1 MAQSKRKFITV
12 EKLAKLGFD
21 RLAELV
27 VEHADE
33 DPALRKKLRLAIAAN
48 TGPTRLTT
56 EVDRR
61 IRSLD
66 RGRSFLDHKQS
77 RALAGELD
85 DLRTAITERLA
96 TVSAL
101 EAADRL
107 QRLVACAPT
116 VMRRE
121 AESSGYIEE
130 AFENIVKA
138 WGHLWSTIPD
148 RNPAELAGMI
158 LRRIESDDFLS
169 GHGLLSAFPEALGEE
184 GLAALREQI
193 ESILASEDKP
203 TTNDWRAGSR
213 WRRLTGTLESIADLT
228 GDVDAYVATVIA
240 NSDGEIGWRRLG
252 IARRLLAA
260 GRPAEALEWI
270 SEIESRYDDD
280 HQVVDI
286 RLAALEDLGRP
297 DEAQALRYAWFER
310 SLSTAY
316 LKDYLRK
323 LPDFEDFEARDKA
336 VELALRHDNAPRAL
350 AFLIELPDLGAAD
363 RMVGER
369 IDELDGRHYE
379 LLEDSARYLAA
390 EYPTSAARLYR
401 LMVVSILDRASA
413 NQYGYAVRYLKEAE
427 NLSPDASRIEGH
439 DAFILRLRRDHG
451 RKWKFWGLYDVA

>member
-12 EKLAKLGFD
+12 DKLGKLGFE
-21 RLAELV
+21 RLAEIV

-33 DPALRKKLRLAIAAN
+33 DPALRKKLRLALAAN
-48 TGPTRLTT
+48 TGPTALTT
-56 EVDRR
+56 EVDGR

-85 DLRTAITERLA
+85 DLRTAIADRLA
-96 TVSAL
+96 IVSTL

-107 QRLVACAPT
+107 QRLAACAPS
-116 VMRRE
+116 VLRRE

-130 AFENIVKA
+130 AFENIVAA
-138 WGHLWSTIPD
+138 WGHLWSTIPN

-169 GHGLLSAFPEALGEE
+169 AHDLLAAFREALGDE
-184 GLAALREQI
+184 GLAVLREQV
-193 ESILASEDKP
+193 EAILASEKKP
-203 TTNDWRAGSR
+203 ATNDWRAGSR

-240 NSDGEIGWRRLG
+240 NSDDEIGWRRLG
-252 IARRLLAA
+252 IAQRLLAA

-270 SEIESRYDDD
+270 SEIEPRDDDD
-280 HQVVDI
+280 HEVVDI
-286 RLAALEDLGRP
+286 KLAALEDLGRL
-297 DEAQALRYAWFER
+297 DEAQALRYAWFKR
-310 SLSTAY
+310 SLSTAH

-336 VELALRHDNAPRAL
+336 VEFALRHDNAHRAL
-350 AFLIELPDLGAAD
+350 AFLIKLPDLGAAD
-363 RMVGER
+363 RLVAER
-369 IDELDGRHYE
+369 IDEFDGRHFE
-379 LLEDSARYLAA
+379 LLHDSAQYLAA

-401 LMVVSILDRASA
+401 LMVTSILDRASA

-427 NLSPDASRIEGH
+427 NLSLDAGRIEGH
-439 DAFILRLRRDHG
+439 DAFILLLRRDHG
-451 RKWKFWGLYDVA
+451 RKWKFWGLYDAA

>member
-1 MAQSKRKFITV
+1 MAQPKHKLITA

-21 RLAELV
+21 RLAEIV

-33 DPALRKKLRLAIAAN
+33 DSALRKKLRLALAAN
-48 TGPTRLTT
+48 TGPTTLTT

-77 RALAGELD
+77 RALAGELY
-85 DLRTAITERLA
+85 DLRTAITDRLA
-96 TVSAL
+96 SVSAL
-101 EAADRL
+101 EAVDRL
-107 QRLVACAPT
+107 QRLVACAPA

-130 AFENIVKA
+130 AIENIVEA

-148 RNPAELAGMI
+148 RNPAELAGMM

-169 GHGLLSAFPEALGEE
+169 AHGLLAAFREALGNE

-193 ESILASEDKP
+193 EAILASEDRPP
-203 TTNDWRAGSR
+203 TTDWRAGSR

-228 GDVDAYVATVIA
+228 GDIDAYVATVIA
-240 NSDGEIGWRRLG
+240 NSDGDIGWRRLG
-252 IARRLLAA
+252 IAQRLLAA
-260 GRPAEALEWI
+260 GRPAEALEWV
-270 SEIESRYDDD
+270 SEIESRYGDD

-286 RLAALEDLGRP
+286 RLAALDDLGRP
-297 DEAQALRYAWFER
+297 DDAQALRYAWFEK
-310 SLSTAY
+310 SLSTEH
-316 LKDYLRK
+316 LNDYLRK

-336 VELALRHDNAPRAL
+336 TEIALRHDDVHRAL

-363 RMVGER
+363 RLVGER
-369 IDELDGRHYE
+369 IDELNGRHYE
-379 LLEDSARYLAA
+379 LLDECARFLAA

-401 LMVVSILDRASA
+401 LMVTSILDRASA
-413 NQYGYAVRYLKEAE
+413 NQYGYAVRDLKEAE
-427 NLSPDASRIEGH
+427 NLSLDATRIEGH
-439 DAFILRLRRDHG
+439 ETFILSLRRDHG
-451 RKWKFWGLYDVA
+451 RKWKFWGLYDAA

>member
-1 MAQSKRKFITV
+1 MAQSRRKLITV
-12 EKLAKLGFD
+12 DKLTKLGFE

-33 DPALRKKLRLAIAAN
+33 DPALRKKLRLALAAN
-48 TGPTRLTT
+48 TGPAKLTT

-61 IRSLD
+61 IRSLG

-85 DLRTAITERLA
+85 DLRTAITDRLA

-107 QRLVACAPT
+107 QRLAACAPT

-121 AESSGYIEE
+121 AELSGYIEE
-130 AFENIVKA
+130 AFENIVEA
-138 WGHLWSTIPD
+138 WGHIWSTIPG

-158 LRRIESDDFLS
+158 LRRFEGDDFLS
-169 GHGLLSAFPEALGEE
+169 AHGLLAAFHEALGHE

-193 ESILASEDKP
+193 EAILASEDKP
-203 TTNDWRAGSR
+203 TTNDWRAGGR

-270 SEIESRYDDD
+270 SEIESRQDDD
-280 HQVVDI
+280 HQVVDV
-286 RLAALEDLGRP
+286 RLAALENLGRL

-310 SLSTAY
+310 SLSTAH
-316 LKDYLRK
+316 LKEYLRK

-336 VELALRHDNAPRAL
+336 VEFALQHDDAHRGF

-363 RMVGER
+363 RLVAER
-369 IDELDGRHYE
+369 IDEFDGRHYE
-379 LLEDSARYLAA
+379 LLHDSARYLAA

-427 NLSPDASRIEGH
+427 TLSPDAGRIEGH

-451 RKWKFWGLYDVA
+451 RKWKFWGLYDAA

>member
-1 MAQSKRKFITV
+1 MAQSRRKLITV
-12 EKLAKLGFD
+12 DKLAKLGFE

-33 DPALRKKLRLAIAAN
+33 DPALRKKLRLALAAN
-48 TGPTRLTT
+48 TGPATLTN

-61 IRSLD
+61 IRSLG
-66 RGRSFLDHKQS
+66 RGRSYLDHKQS

-85 DLRTAITERLA
+85 DLRTAVADRLA
-96 TVSAL
+96 SVSAI

-107 QRLVACAPT
+107 QRLAACAPM

-121 AESSGYIEE
+121 AEPSGYIEE
-130 AFENIVKA
+130 AFENIVEA
-138 WGHLWSTIPD
+138 WGHIWSTIPG

-158 LRRIESDDFLS
+158 LRRFEGDDFS
-169 GHGLLSAFPEALGEE
+169 SAHGLLAAFHAALGHE

-193 ESILASEDKP
+193 EAILASEDKP
-203 TTNDWRAGSR
+203 TTNDWRAGGR

-270 SEIESRYDDD
+270 SEIESRQDDD
-280 HQVVDI
+280 HQVVDV
-286 RLAALEDLGRP
+286 RLAALEDLGRL

-310 SLSTAY
+310 SLSTAH
-316 LKDYLRK
+316 LKEYLRK

-336 VELALRHDNAPRAL
+336 VEFALRHDDAHRAL

-363 RMVGER
+363 RLVAER
-369 IDELDGRHYE
+369 IDEFDGRHYE
-379 LLEDSARYLAA
+379 LLHDSARYLAA

-401 LMVVSILDRASA
+401 LMVASILDRASA
-413 NQYGYAVRYLKEAE
+413 NQYGYAIRYLKESE
-427 NLSPDASRIEGH
+427 SLSPDASRIEGH

-451 RKWKFWGLYDVA
+451 RKWKFWGLYDAA